1 MDILPGVVEKTL
13 TELHIPTRL
22 RGYRYLTYSI
32 AQVATD
38 PARIHGVTKDLYRET
53 ARRYGTTWQAVEH
66 AGRTAI
72 NVCWDRGGRVK
83 LDEVVGYHLTE
94 RPWATEFIS
103 SVAAYVRNACGQ

>member
-53 ARRYGTTWQAVEH
+53 ARRYGTTWQAVVDDLILN
-66 AGRTAI
+66 TL
-72 NVCWDRGGRVK
+72 GG
-83 LDEVVGYHLTE
+83 LPSMCVG
-94 RPWATEFIS
+94 I
-103 SVAAYVRNACGQ
+103 VAAG